1 MPYIIQSVKPNTNL
15 VRKRTS
21 LQIMFDVVFALT
33 MREIKTRFGHNRL
46 GYFWAIIEPVAQAS
60 IMGIIF
66 SLIGRNSVANI
77 PVALFLF
84 TAILPFKLFG
94 KLLNQLAAA
103 IDANKGLLSYRQVT
117 AIDPVITR
125 IIIELA
131 TFLLVYLFI
140 FSVMAWLGFSAWP
153 DDLLG
158 LLTATALLI
167 IFTTGLGLLLCT
179 AISYWKDAS
188 KLTAIITL
196 PLFFI
201 SGIFFCATMIP
212 PQYWYLFDWNPIFHA
227 IELSRDSFFSAY
239 TSPIGQ
245 WSYLSFCAL
254 ISFSSGLALFHLCRH
269 RFISL

>member
-1 MPYIIQSVKPNTNL
+1 MPYPLHSVKAENCHSK
-15 VRKRTS
+15 KRTS
-21 LQIMFDVVFALT
+21 LTIMSDVIFALT

-46 GYFWAIIEPVAQAS
+46 GYFWAIMEPVGQVA
-60 IMGIIF
+60 ILGLIF
-66 SLIGRNSVANI
+66 SLMGRNSVANI

-94 KLLNQLAAA
+94 KLLNQLSAA

-125 IIIELA
+125 ILIEVA
-131 TFLLVYLFI
+131 TFLLVYVFI
-140 FSVMAWLGFSAWP
+140 FSVMAWLGFTAWP
-153 DDLLG
+153 NNLLG
-158 LLTATALLI
+158 LLTATALLVV
-167 IFTTGLGLLLCT
+167 FTVGLGLLLCT
-179 AISYWKDAS
+179 CMSFWKDT
-188 KLTAIITL
+188 KKIVNIITR

-212 PQYWYLFDWNPIFHA
+212 PQYWYLFDWNPIFHV

-239 TSPIGQ
+239 TSPVGQ

-254 ISFSSGLALFHLCRH
+254 VSFSLGLAIFHLCRH
-269 RFISL
+269 RFIGS

>member
-1 MPYIIQSVKPNTNL
+1 MPYRLHSVKPE
-15 VRKRTS
+15 RRAIQKRAS
-21 LQIMFDVVFALT
+21 LKIMSDVIFALT
-33 MREIKTRFGHNRL
+33 MRELKTRFGHNRL
-46 GYFWAIIEPVAQAS
+46 GYFWAIMEPVGQVA
-60 IMGIIF
+60 ILGLIF

-94 KLLNQLAAA
+94 KLLNQLSAA

-125 IIIELA
+125 IVIEVA
-131 TFLLVYLFI
+131 TFILVYVFI
-140 FSVMAWLGFSAWP
+140 FSVMAWLGFTAWP
-153 DDLLG
+153 DNLLG

-167 IFTTGLGLLLCT
+167 IFTVGLGLLLCT
-179 AISYWKDAS
+179 AISFWKDAN
-188 KLTAIITL
+188 KLTAIITR

-212 PQYWYLFDWNPIFHA
+212 PQYWYLLDWNPIFHA
-227 IELSRDSFFSAY
+227 IELSRDSFFNAY
-239 TSPIGQ
+239 TSPAGQ

-254 ISFSSGLALFHLCRH
+254 VSFSLGLALFHLCRH
-269 RFISL
+269 RFIGS